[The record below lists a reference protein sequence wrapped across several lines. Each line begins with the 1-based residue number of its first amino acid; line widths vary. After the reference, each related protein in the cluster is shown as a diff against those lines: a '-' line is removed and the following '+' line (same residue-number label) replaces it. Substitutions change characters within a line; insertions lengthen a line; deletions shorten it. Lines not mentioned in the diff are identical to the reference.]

1 MKRFVIS
8 LALLAGCT
16 TTTRQAEPPTQ
27 QTSAPAPT
35 PEAPPPAKAEAPQ
48 QPSSIYV
55 FQGVEVFGSRK
66 IPKEKLLE
74 LITLP
79 APGTELDVQN
89 EKQQKEFVANLMES
103 KKRLTDTGAFAFIRM
118 SVGQDQKHRMS
129 VTVDLVDN
137 GDEWRMAFNPEPKGE
152 VADPEGLLAAWSDYL
167 KTFWKLRNEGAV
179 PEWGMGTCR
188 APMGCYG
195 GFDHP
200 ELAPLEQRFIDGVPR
215 NVDALVRV
223 LREDKDSGKRMN
235 ALMLLTYLSSP
246 EQMAKAVLPS
256 VRDPDQGVRNEAL
269 RRLGSAQE
277 VSKKPGIV
285 PIEPVLEALWYPLAS
300 DRNKAGWTLVHIME
314 VEGTAHRQQILD
326 KAGEVLVEMASM
338 RSDIDHE
345 PARKVLAQ
353 LAGKDFGNDVA
364 AWRRWFEQARSPRP

>member
-1 MKRFVIS
+1 MKRFVVS

-16 TTTRQAEPPTQ
+16 TTQQAAPPVTQ
-27 QTSAPAPT
+27 TAAPAKT
-35 PEAPPPAKAEAPQ
+35 EAPQ
-48 QPSSIYV
+48 PPDSLYV
-55 FQGVEVFGSRK
+55 FQDVEVFGSRK
-66 IPKEKLLE
+66 VPREKLLA

-79 APGTELDVQN
+79 APGTRLDTKN
-89 EKQQKEFVANLMES
+89 EQQQKEFVANLMES
-103 KKRLTDTGAFAFIRM
+103 KKRLTETGAFAFIRM
-118 SVGQDQKHRMS
+118 TVGQDQKHTMS
-129 VTVDLVDN
+129 VTVDLVDT
-137 GDEWRMAFNPEPKGE
+137 GDEWRMAFNPEPTGE

-167 KTFWKLRNEGAV
+167 KAFWKLRNQGAV

-195 GFDHP
+195 GFEHP
-200 ELAPLEQRFIDGVPR
+200 GLAPLEQRFLDGVPR
-215 NVDALVRV
+215 NADALVRV
-223 LREDKDSGKRMN
+223 LREDKDSGNRMH

-246 EQMAKAVLPS
+246 EQLVKALLPS

-277 VSKKPGIV
+277 KSKKPGIV
-285 PIEPVLEALWYPLAS
+285 PIEPVLEALWFPLAT

-314 VEGTAHRQQILD
+314 AEGTVHRQQILD

-338 RSDIDHE
+338 RSDLDHA

-353 LAGKDFGNDVA
+353 LAGQDFGDDVT
-364 AWRRWFEQARSPRP
+364 AWRRWFEQARGPRP